1 MAMERNTIQI
11 EVWLLKLFSMHDRN
25 HSCAGQPQH
34 SYHHRG
40 TSHDMPDCLP
50 VDREDIQH

>member
-25 HSCAGQPQH
+25 HSCAGQPHH